1 MLFSSTTFLV
11 LFLTGTLLVYYLIP
25 RALRWGRNM
34 LLLAVSLVFYWWG
47 EPKFVA
53 VMVASI
59 FMNYLF
65 GLWVHWAKG
74 RGKSVK
80 PAIIC
85 TVAANLSI
93 LFVFKYLNFTLRNL
107 NSLGFPVEVT
117 QIALPIGISFFTFQA
132 MSYVFDI
139 ALGRGRVQKNP
150 LNVGL
155 YVSLFPQ
162 LVAGPIV
169 KYETVADEIMNRRD
183 KTWKGVYHERNFI
196 H

>member
-59 FMNYLF
+59 GMNYLF
-65 GLWVHWAKG
+65 GLWVHWARG
-74 RGKSVK
+74 RGNSVR

-85 TVAANLSI
+85 TVAANLYFLKKI
-93 LFVFKYLNFTLRNL
+93 
-107 NSLGFPVEVT
+107 
-117 QIALPIGISFFTFQA
+117 QALKA
-132 MSYVFDI
+132 
-139 ALGRGRVQKNP
+139 QK
-150 LNVGL
+150 
-155 YVSLFPQ
+155 
-162 LVAGPIV
+162 
-169 KYETVADEIMNRRD
+169 K
-183 KTWKGVYHERNFI
+183 
-196 H
+196 